1 MASLS
6 EDNGTIAENSSDSL
20 LAVIAGQNVIVAAV
34 VLHMT
39 VCRCHADLCE
49 PPTNVH
55 LLLIPKLWLEN

>member
-1 MASLS
+1 MVLLS

-39 VCRCHADLCE
+39 VVAVTQTSA
-49 PPTNVH
+49 TNAH
-55 LLLIPKLWLEN
+55 LLLNLKLWLEN

>member
-20 LAVIAGQNVIVAAV
+20 LAVIAGQNVIVATV

-39 VCRCHADLCE
+39 VSRGHADLCY
-49 PPTNVH
+49 
-55 LLLIPKLWLEN
+55 